1 MDEIADVKEKECTVE
16 LCIKIMEI
24 NIVKFSFE
32 AKKKKKN
39 CHSYQ

>member
-1 MDEIADVKEKECTVE
+1 MDEIANVKEKECTAE

-24 NIVKFSFE
+24 NIEKFSFE
-32 AKKKKKN
+32 VKKKKKS